1 MEKNNQQTEEDKFQ
15 RNVETVTKALKER
28 SAVSLPQQ
36 EALQL
41 YQKFS
46 QTRQEPVRLAVALR
60 GFFLKETEQDQRD
73 AYETYLRGRIRPAVE
88 ALIEEEDVEKMQI
101 LEELGCFGFGRFSE
115 KIGSVSYPEKRL
127 FVAQCVD
134 GVEHRGFLG
143 RVPSEE
149 DACKGA
155 DGERQENASEWF

>member
-73 AYETYLRGRIRPAVE
+73 AYGTYLRGRIRPAVE

-101 LEELGCFGFGRFSE
+101 LEELGWLQNPHIEIFIRMAREKKKTASLVWLLQLKARRQAYEEKDFS
-115 KIGSVSYPEKRL
+115 L
-127 FVAQCVD
+127 
-134 GVEHRGFLG
+134 
-143 RVPSEE
+143 
-149 DACKGA
+149 
-155 DGERQENASEWF
+155 

>member
-1 MEKNNQQTEEDKFQ
+1 MEKNNQQIEEDKFQ

-101 LEELGCFGFGRFSE
+101 LEELGWFQTPHIEIFIRMAREKKKTASLVWLLQLKARRQAYEEKDFS
-115 KIGSVSYPEKRL
+115 L
-127 FVAQCVD
+127 
-134 GVEHRGFLG
+134 
-143 RVPSEE
+143 
-149 DACKGA
+149 
-155 DGERQENASEWF
+155 

>member
-15 RNVETVTKALKER
+15 RNVETVTKALKET

-101 LEELGCFGFGRFSE
+101 LEELGWLQNPHIEIFIRIAREKKKTASLVWLLQLKARRQAYEEKDFS
-115 KIGSVSYPEKRL
+115 L
-127 FVAQCVD
+127 
-134 GVEHRGFLG
+134 
-143 RVPSEE
+143 
-149 DACKGA
+149 
-155 DGERQENASEWF
+155 

>member
-73 AYETYLRGRIRPAVE
+73 AYGTYLRGRIRPAVE
-88 ALIEEEDVEKMQI
+88 VLIKEEDVEKMQT
-101 LEELGCFGFGRFSE
+101 LEELGWFQTPHIEIFIRMARKKKKTASLVWLLQLKARRQAYEEKDFS
-115 KIGSVSYPEKRL
+115 L
-127 FVAQCVD
+127 
-134 GVEHRGFLG
+134 
-143 RVPSEE
+143 
-149 DACKGA
+149 
-155 DGERQENASEWF
+155 